1 MRSPAPIEEA
11 DLHALV
17 DGEIAAERRRE
28 VEDHLR
34 AHPEDAALI
43 ENWRRQN
50 AALRAAFQPV
60 AQETTPLSLRNAAA
74 RNAAPGAPPIE
85 TGAIHWGRPSSA
97 SRGVRR
103 LDEARASRRKQR
115 LLSVAA
121 ALFAALALASAA
133 VFFFKRPAVPSA
145 MRGFF
150 DRADVSYLTY
160 ARDPRPYEFDAE
172 HRDVL
177 LEALARHVGFAR
189 APDLAPLELRLL
201 GGRVTPGVKSPA
213 ALLFYEKPDGVR
225 VALYYEKTEPG
236 PLSRVQPQ
244 VGEGLVASAWRGA
257 GMGFV
262 LIGPLG
268 VEEMRRVEDRAI
280 AEALGAATGAPAQ
293 ARSAR

>member
-1 MRSPAPIEEA
+1 MRSSAPIEEA

-17 DGEIAAERRRE
+17 DGEISIERRRE

-50 AALRAAFQPV
+50 AALHAAFQPV

-103 LDEARASRRKQR
+103 PDEAHASRRRQK

-121 ALFAALALASAA
+121 ALAAALALASAG
-133 VFFFKRPAVPSA
+133 FFFLKRPAVPSA
-145 MRGFF
+145 MRGFI
-150 DRADVSYLTY
+150 DRANVSYITY
-160 ARDPRPYEFDAE
+160 AQDPRPFEFDAG

-177 LEALARHVGFAR
+177 LETFARRVGFAR

-201 GGRVTPGVKSPA
+201 GGRVMPGVRGPA
-213 ALLFYEKPDGVR
+213 ALLFYEKPESVR
-225 VALYYEKTEPG
+225 VALYYERTEPG
-236 PLSRVQPQ
+236 PLSRVPPH
-244 VGEGLVASAWRGA
+244 VEEGLVASAWRGA

-268 VEEMRRVEDRAI
+268 VEEMQRVEDRAI
-280 AEALGAATGAPAQ
+280 AEALATAPGAPAQ
-293 ARSAR
+293 ARPAR